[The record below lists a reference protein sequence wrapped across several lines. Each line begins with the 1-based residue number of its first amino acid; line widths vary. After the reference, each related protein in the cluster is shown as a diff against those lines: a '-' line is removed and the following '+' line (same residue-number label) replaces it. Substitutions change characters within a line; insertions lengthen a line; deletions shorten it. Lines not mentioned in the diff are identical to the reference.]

1 LEGEEKVWILPP
13 LALEEEELQGVPSIK
28 SDSPVGKGLTNFL
41 ILPTKLIAEGSEL
54 LSLNVSFVIAVEF
67 KGDEGEG
74 ASSEEEEE
82 EEGICN
88 S

>member
-1 LEGEEKVWILPP
+1 M
-13 LALEEEELQGVPSIK
+13 QGVPSIK

-54 LSLNVSFVIAVEF
+54 LSLNVSSLVVAVEF
-67 KGDEGEG
+67 EGEGEG

-82 EEGICN
+82 EGICN